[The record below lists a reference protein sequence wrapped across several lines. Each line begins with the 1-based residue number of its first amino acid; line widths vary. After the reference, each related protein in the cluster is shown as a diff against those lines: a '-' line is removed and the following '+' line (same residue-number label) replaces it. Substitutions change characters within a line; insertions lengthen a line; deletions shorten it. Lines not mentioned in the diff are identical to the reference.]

1 MKEIALLLRRAQWQV
16 VDSDTGSRMA
26 AKLFFYLNKFT
37 WCRHPASKYKTLNV
51 IAREPR
57 FLATKAIHE
66 ILFNI
71 RGSYFESFTKS
82 FSLKDMYKE

>member
-1 MKEIALLLRRAQWQV
+1 
-16 VDSDTGSRMA
+16 MA
-26 AKLFFYLNKFT
+26 ANKFFYLNKFT
-37 WCRHPASKYKTLNV
+37 GCRHPASKYKTLKV

-71 RGSYFESFTKS
+71 RGSYFESFTKA
-82 FSLKDMYKE
+82 K